1 MALRVQNQVMGM
13 EELIWEQ
20 YTVTLHRDAKKGFG
34 MAISGGRDNPHF
46 TNGENSIVISEV
58 LIGGPAEGLLQEND
72 RVVMVNG
79 TLLDNVPHAFA
90 VQQLRKCGRAAV
102 LVVKRPRRVQVP
114 VIRKP
119 VLAEPVF
126 DMMDDDVP
134 FDHRSASYSER
145 SWAGG
150 IAGRSR
156 DPSPDRNYRREP
168 ERGRNYDHLRD
179 MGYELGGNRSRSME
193 RGLDGSYPRD
203 HARGRSLDR
212 GLDSDYPRDRARGRS
227 MDRGLDHDYPSDR
240 VRGRSVDRELD
251 HDYPRD
257 HSRGRS
263 IDKEVEPVY
272 RRDRSRGRSIDRD
285 EIFERS
291 YADDYSP
298 DRGYNR
304 KPGPDGR
311 YEKQVQRSRSRDRI
325 DSRSPS
331 PDIHRQYVPTT
342 HPEGDENTV
351 SVLLTKNKSN
361 EEYGLRLGSQIYV
374 KGMSNS
380 GLAAKDGS
388 LHDGDLILKI
398 NGTSTENMSLAEA
411 QKLIEK
417 SRGKLQLVVLR
428 DSKQTLINIPSL
440 EDSDSDMEDHPQRV
454 PKKKNPRSK
463 EQ

>member
-1 MALRVQNQVMGM
+1 MALRAQNQPMGM
-13 EELIWEQ
+13 EELVWEQ
-20 YTVTLHRDAKKGFG
+20 YTVTLQKDARKGFG

-58 LIGGPAEGLLQEND
+58 LMGGPAEGLLQEND
-72 RVVMVNG
+72 RLVMVNG
-79 TLLDNVPHAFA
+79 TLLDNVPHSFA

-102 LVVKRPRRVQVP
+102 LVVKRPRRVPLAV
-114 VIRKP
+114 VRKP
-119 VLAEPVF
+119 VLAEPIF
-126 DMMDDDVP
+126 DIMDDDAE
-134 FDHRSASYSER
+134 FDHRSASFSER

-156 DPSPDRNYRREP
+156 DPSPDRAYRREP
-168 ERGRNYDHLRD
+168 ERGRNYDRMRD
-179 MGYELGGNRSRSME
+179 VGYGHDGSRGRSIE
-193 RGLDGSYPRD
+193 RGLDAGYPRD

-212 GLDSDYPRDRARGRS
+212 GLDSDYPRDVRGRS
-227 MDRGLDHDYPSDR
+227 MERGLDHDYR
-240 VRGRSVDRELD
+240 TERTRGRSVDRELE

-263 IDKEVEPVY
+263 IDKDLEPVY
-272 RRDRSRGRSIDRD
+272 GRDRSRGRSIDRD
-285 EIFERS
+285 EHFERG

-298 DRGYNR
+298 ERGYNR
-304 KPGPDGR
+304 KPAGNVK
-311 YEKQVQRSRSRDRI
+311 YEKQVQRSRSHDRL

-331 PDIHRQYVPTT
+331 PESRRPYVPTSKV
-342 HPEGDENTV
+342 EGDENTV
-351 SVLLTKNKSN
+351 SVLLSKTKSN

-380 GLAAKDGS
+380 GLAAKDGN

-440 EDSDSDMEDHPQRV
+440 EDSDSDMEDYPQRV